1 MTSIGWTMP
10 APQSQKQEENE
21 MKPFDLE
28 AAKRGEPIQTRGGKP
43 AKFIAHV
50 PEATQPQQVVV
61 LIGNSVRARYP
72 NGTFHKWA
80 EDDDD
85 LFMASRKRT
94 VWVNLYPNENR
105 LCYYYDTEEEAEE
118 ASAHKRIGNRAWPL
132 EIEE

>member
-1 MTSIGWTMP
+1 
-10 APQSQKQEENE
+10 

-94 VWVNLYPNENR
+94 VWVNLYPMSEGKA
-105 LCYYYDTEEEAEE
+105 CYWYNTEKAASEAGGTL
-118 ASAHKRIGNRAWPL
+118 RIGNRAWPL